1 MDLNTMKVLVPQCIV
16 KIDGKELEKS
26 MGYVES
32 VSVNKT
38 VSEMSNSCDI
48 SLFCNYNAKNSEMG
62 SIFSTADVGKKIEV
76 SMGYEIPKII
86 FLGFINSSNVN
97 FGPDGVQLS
106 ISCLD
111 ARAMLMGNN
120 SRETFK
126 ENSVSEVVSTLL
138 NTVKQYTTGLEV
150 NIRQESK
157 DKKVPI
163 TQYEVDDYHFLC
175 RLAKLTGSSFYM
187 KGTVLKF
194 VENVYK
200 KSESSKKKYKW
211 GKDLISFSR
220 NVELSNQIGKVR
232 VNGSD
237 PVTKEMFFEEVQPI
251 SKSSEGKT
259 GSDASSTVKKKVRE
273 VTELSIT
280 SREEAKEYATAI
292 MRQCCLDMCKGRAQ
306 IIGDPALEPGTTV
319 EFDGLD
325 KEINGTYYITGI
337 QHSFGSNGFLT
348 DISFCSPTD

>member
-1 MDLNTMKVLVPQCIV
+1 MGSDTEKALVPQCKV
-16 KIDGKELEKS
+16 KIDGAELVSS

-32 VSVNKT
+32 LSVHKT
-38 VSEMSNSCDI
+38 VSDMANSCDI
-48 SLFCNYNAKNSEMG
+48 SFFCSYSLENSKMDGLFSK
-62 SIFSTADVGKKIEV
+62 ADVGKKIEV
-76 SMGYEIPKII
+76 YLGYDKPELI
-86 FLGFINSSNVN
+86 FIGFINSSSVN
-97 FGPDGVQLS
+97 FGSDGVQLS

-126 ENSVSEVVSTLL
+126 DETIANVVNSLFNS
-138 NTVKQYTTGLEV
+138 VKQYVKGTEV
-150 NIRQESK
+150 RVANESK

-163 TQYEVDDYHFLC
+163 TQYEVDDYHFIC

-187 KGTVLKF
+187 DDTTLKF

-200 KSESSKKKYKW
+200 KAKLGGSYKW

-237 PVTKEMFFEEVQPI
+237 PVTKERFFVEVEPI
-251 SKSSEGKT
+251 TNPSEGKT
-259 GSDASSTVKKKVRE
+259 GADSCSPVKKKVKE

-280 SREEAKEYATAI
+280 TREEAKEYANAI

-306 IIGDPALEPGTTV
+306 IIGDAKLQPGTKV
-319 EFDGLD
+319 KFDGLD
-325 KEINGTYYITGI
+325 PSIDGTYYVTSI
-337 QHSFGSNGFLT
+337 QHSYGSNGFLT

>member
-1 MDLNTMKVLVPQCIV
+1 MGLDTNKALVPQCKV
-16 KIDGKELEKS
+16 KIDGVELVKS

-32 VSVNKT
+32 LSVNKT
-38 VSEMSNSCDI
+38 VSEMANSCDI
-48 SLFCNYNAKNSEMG
+48 SFFCSYNQENSQMDGLFSK
-62 SIFSTADVGKKIEV
+62 ADVGKKIEV
-76 SMGYEIPKII
+76 HLGYETPELVFI
-86 FLGFINSSNVN
+86 GFVNSTNVN
-97 FGPDGVQLS
+97 FGSDGVQLS

-126 ENSVSEVVSTLL
+126 DNTIKSVVDTLFD
-138 NTVKQYTTGLEV
+138 TVKQYVKDTKVSVAT
-150 NIRQESK
+150 NSR

-187 KGTVLKF
+187 DGTTLKF

-200 KSESSKKKYKW
+200 KAKLGKTYKW

-237 PVTKEMFFEEVQPI
+237 PVTKEMFFEEAVPI
-251 SKSSEGKT
+251 SKPTEGKT
-259 GSDASSTVKKKVRE
+259 GADSCSPVKKKVKE

-280 SREEAKEYATAI
+280 TREEAKEYAEAI
-292 MRQCCLDMCKGRAQ
+292 MRQCCLEMCRGRAQ
-306 IIGDPALEPGTTV
+306 IIGDADLEPGSNIKF
-319 EFDGLD
+319 EGLD
-325 KEINGTYYITGI
+325 STINGTYYVTGI
-337 QHSFGSNGFLT
+337 QHTFGSNGFLT

>member
-1 MDLNTMKVLVPQCIV
+1 MDLDTEKALVPQCKI
-16 KIDGKELEKS
+16 KIDGAELVKS

-32 VSVNKT
+32 VSVHKT
-38 VSEMSNSCDI
+38 VSEMANSCDI
-48 SLFCNYNAKNSEMG
+48 SFFCNYDQENSKMDG
-62 SIFSTADVGKKIEV
+62 LFSKADVGKKIEV
-76 SMGYEIPKII
+76 LLGYEKPELVFI
-86 FLGFINSSNVN
+86 GFINSSSVN
-97 FGPDGVQLS
+97 FGSDGVQLS

-126 ENSVSEVVSTLL
+126 DETIANVVNSLFNS
-138 NTVKQYTTGLEV
+138 VKQYVGSTMVLVGSDTAY
-150 NIRQESK
+150 
-157 DKKVPI
+157 KKVPI
-163 TQYEVDDYHFLC
+163 TQYEVDDYHFIC

-187 KGTVLKF
+187 DGTTLKF

-200 KSESSKKKYKW
+200 KAKLGETYKW
-211 GKDLISFSR
+211 GKDLLSFSR

-237 PVTKEMFFEEVQPI
+237 PVTKEKFYVEVEPI
-251 SKSSEGKT
+251 TNPSEGKT
-259 GSDASSTVKKKVRE
+259 GADSCSPVKKKVKE

-280 SREEAKEYATAI
+280 TREEAKEYAEAI
-292 MRQCCLDMCKGRAQ
+292 MRQCCLEMCKGRAQ
-306 IIGDPALEPGTTV
+306 VIGDQGLEPGTKV
-319 EFDGLD
+319 MFDGLD
-325 KEINGTYYITGI
+325 PSINGMYYVTGV